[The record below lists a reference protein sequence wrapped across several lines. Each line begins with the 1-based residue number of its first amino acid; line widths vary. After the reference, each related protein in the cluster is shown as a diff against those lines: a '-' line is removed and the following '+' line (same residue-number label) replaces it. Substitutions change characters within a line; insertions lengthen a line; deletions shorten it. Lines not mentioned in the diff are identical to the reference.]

1 MDVLTL
7 RSQIA
12 TVLGQV
18 LGTYT
23 LANGI
28 TTPAISVRDLGEG
41 LVAGTTVTGLEVVIL
56 AQPELIP
63 VRQYRSEQVQQDW
76 SVFLVG
82 WTAGVNVQ
90 EAAASLVANF
100 GNTDVQTL
108 SIAEGVGPRSQ
119 MQVTIRTSAVQITP
133 LSPAS
138 APLDLPKSFT
148 IPNPLANDEF
158 TIFYTETATTLT
170 RVVAVVKGSGS
181 PSVTFT
187 MRYAADRSAA
197 GTLAIVSTVVTSTT
211 TGQIVPLQQMPIP
224 AGSFVWVE
232 LTAVSGTV
240 GEFSASLET

>member
-12 TVLGQV
+12 TVLDQV

-28 TTPAISVRDLGEG
+28 TTPAISVRDYGEG
-41 LVAGTTVTGLEVVIL
+41 LATGTTVSGLEVVIL
-56 AQPELIP
+56 AQPELVP
-63 VRQYRSEQVQQDW
+63 VRQYRSDGVQQDW
-76 SVFLVG
+76 TVFLVG
-82 WTAGVNVQ
+82 WTAGINVQ

-100 GNTDVQTL
+100 GNTDAQTL
-108 SIAEGVGPRSQ
+108 SIAEGVGPKSQ
-119 MQVTIRTSAVQITP
+119 MQVTIRSNATQITP

-148 IPNPLANDEF
+148 IPNPLVNDEF
-158 TIFYTETATTLT
+158 TIFYAETATTLT
-170 RVVAVVKGSGS
+170 RVVAVVKGSNS

-187 MRYAADRSAA
+187 MRYAADRTAA
-197 GTLAIVSTVVTSTT
+197 GTLAVVSTVVTSTT
-211 TGQIVPLQQMPIP
+211 TGQVVPLQQMPIP
-224 AGSFVWVE
+224 ANTFVWVE

-240 GEFSASLET
+240 EEFSASLET

>member
-1 MDVLTL
+1 MRMTM
-7 RSQIA
+7 RSNA
-12 TVLGQV
+12 L
-18 LGTYT
+18 
-23 LANGI
+23 
-28 TTPAISVRDLGEG
+28 
-41 LVAGTTVTGLEVVIL
+41 
-56 AQPELIP
+56 
-63 VRQYRSEQVQQDW
+63 
-76 SVFLVG
+76 
-82 WTAGVNVQ
+82 
-90 EAAASLVANF
+90 
-100 GNTDVQTL
+100 
-108 SIAEGVGPRSQ
+108 
-119 MQVTIRTSAVQITP
+119 QITP
-133 LSPAS
+133 LTPAGV
-138 APLDLPKSFT
+138 ALDLPKSFA
-148 IPNPLANDEF
+148 IPSPQPGDNF

>member
-12 TVLGQV
+12 TVLDQV

-28 TTPAISVRDLGEG
+28 TTPAISVRDYGEG
-41 LVAGTTVTGLEVVIL
+41 LATGTTVTGLEVVIL
-56 AQPELIP
+56 AQPELVP
-63 VRQYRSEQVQQDW
+63 VRQYRSDGVQQDW
-76 SVFLVG
+76 TVFLVG

-108 SIAEGVGPRSQ
+108 NVAEGVGPRNQ
-119 MQVTIRTSAVQITP
+119 MQVTIRSNAVQITP
-133 LSPAS
+133 LTPTS
-138 APLDLPKSFT
+138 AALDLPKSFT
-148 IPNPLANDEF
+148 IPAPQANDNF

-170 RVVAVVKGSGS
+170 QVLAVVKGSGS

-187 MRYAADRSAA
+187 MRYATDRTAA

-211 TGQIVPLQQMPIP
+211 TGQVVPLQQMPIP
-224 AGSFVWVE
+224 ANSFVWVE

-240 GEFSASLET
+240 TEFSASLET